1 MGHHF
6 AGCADYKI
14 GTHRQGFLFLHKSVA
29 IATTIYGNG
38 TGTGE
43 IGNTFQVLFDLDRQF
58 AGGYNHQCI
67 DGMRRMRF
75 GNDALNQGQQKGG
88 GFARTGLGRGNDVFS
103 VEDVGYNLF
112 LNRCGRFVTG
122 AFDAFQ
128 QALVEWKIGE
138 SHREQILVK
147 IAISGYRVMP
157 ILLKISAMVSV
168 GEYNDLLV
176 SRLVEI
182 GAYLDDGKDG
192 ILLPNRFLPRGT
204 QAGDRLK
211 VFVYHDSENR
221 LIATT
226 QEPLGVLGDI
236 VKLRV
241 VSVTP
246 QGAFMDMG
254 LMKDLFIPKSLQRN
268 RMIPNGEYVV
278 KIVLDEQ
285 TGRMVA
291 SQKFESELSNDEL
304 TVAVNEAVDLLVYRR
319 TDIGYVVIINKKHT
333 GVLHFTDIYQLI
345 TEGDRLKGFVKQ
357 IYPDNKIDVALG
369 TRGYERVDG
378 ESQRI
383 LQLLEKSGG
392 FLPYHDKTDPDTIY
406 EIFGM
411 SKKTFKMSIGKLF
424 KQRIIELKDNGIQLA
439 THGTHQG

>member
-1 MGHHF
+1 
-6 AGCADYKI
+6 
-14 GTHRQGFLFLHKSVA
+14 
-29 IATTIYGNG
+29 
-38 TGTGE
+38 
-43 IGNTFQVLFDLDRQF
+43 
-58 AGGYNHQCI
+58 
-67 DGMRRMRF
+67 
-75 GNDALNQGQQKGG
+75 
-88 GFARTGLGRGNDVFS
+88 
-103 VEDVGYNLF
+103 
-112 LNRCGRFVTG
+112 
-122 AFDAFQ
+122 
-128 QALVEWKIGE
+128 
-138 SHREQILVK
+138 
-147 IAISGYRVMP
+147 MP

-168 GEYNDLLV
+168 GVYNDLLV

-192 ILLPNRFLPRGT
+192 ILLPNRFLPKGT

-226 QEPLGVLGDI
+226 QEPLGILGDI
-236 VKLRV
+236 VKLKV

-246 QGAFMDMG
+246 QGAFMDWG

-268 RMIPNGEYVV
+268 RLMANGEYVV

-285 TGRMVA
+285 TGRVVA
-291 SQKFESELSNDEL
+291 SQKFESELSNEEL

-333 GVLHFTDIYQLI
+333 GVLHFNDIYQSI
-345 TEGDRLKGFVKQ
+345 TEGDRVKGFVKQ

-383 LQLLEKSGG
+383 LNLLEKSGG
-392 FLPYHDKTDPDTIY
+392 FLPYHDKTDPETIY

-411 SKKTFKMSIGKLF
+411 SKKTFKMSLGKLF
-424 KQRIIELKDNGIQLA
+424 KQRIIQLSDKGIQLA
-439 THGTHQG
+439 SHGTHQS